1 MKLACNYYKEVEEL
15 INEKKI
21 SIDYFKFP
29 SLGYQCDIFADGT
42 LSEYSFWVARTNE
55 ICPVMIHG
63 LGPTFD
69 QIGSINFQQW
79 MDVNIAK
86 KVIGESGVNGLSLH
100 LSGIDTTL
108 SNKENENIIL
118 DNIKYLKEIFNN
130 VEFMSFENVDGN
142 PYLNK
147 DKFGICINPDFI
159 SEIIHKADVD
169 FLLDISHAYCSA
181 RCLNMDFY
189 DYIEKLPLDKLYE
202 IHINGWHDVG
212 TDIMAHTKITDESYM
227 ALQNILYN
235 HKAEIVTL
243 EYGRSDDRL
252 GLGIPLLSPTSSNN
266 EAKFDI
272 IEQIEKLRQII
283 SVK

>member
-15 INEKKI
+15 IIEKKI

-42 LSEYSFWVARTNE
+42 LSEYSSWVTRTNE

-69 QIGSINFQQW
+69 QIGSKNFQQR
-79 MDVNIAK
+79 MDVAIAK
-86 KVIGESGVNGLSLH
+86 KVTGDAGVNGVSLH

-108 SNKENENIIL
+108 SNKENEKIII
-118 DNIKYLKEIFNN
+118 DNIMYLKGIFNN
-130 VEFMSFENVDGN
+130 TEFLSFENVDGN

-147 DKFGICINPDFI
+147 DKFGVCINPDFI

-189 DYIEKLPLDKLYE
+189 DYMERLPMDKLYE
-202 IHINGWHDVG
+202 IHINGWYDVG
-212 TDIMAHTKITDESYM
+212 RDIMAHTKITDESYQ
-227 ALQNILYN
+227 ALKNILQSHN
-235 HKAEIVTL
+235 AQIVTL
-243 EYGRSDDRL
+243 EYGRSEDRL
-252 GLGIPLLSPTSSNN
+252 GLGIPLFSSTSNN
-266 EAKFDI
+266 NAAKVEI
-272 IEQIEKLRQII
+272 IEQIEKLKQMI
-283 SVK
+283 SEE